1 RRWLGITA
9 ALVALP
15 WATDVRAINLNDPK
29 VPAGGMT
36 NYWDMTNTRPEVVSL
51 FNPDPN
57 LAQVGSYCTGTLI
70 NSRTILT
77 AAHCII
83 DFPGVMSATTAGT
96 QIRFNPDAT
105 MVSSNDR
112 TLSGALAHP
121 NFISLPDN
129 AASSANDIALLSLA
143 KPVTNVTPATLL
155 KPGDPMPAVGTL
167 VRLVGYGFAG
177 TGTQPGG
184 IINGMLLPGTVVD
197 SRRRIGE
204 TNIGAFGKDPSF
216 DPSALD
222 AILAQ
227 FRNPQSADN
236 PDQFGLN
243 ARGIPGPGLQAQVGP
258 GDSGGPLF
266 IMTPNGLV
274 QIGTVIGGQVPSGYG
289 SIAWWT
295 QVQLYDSFITNN
307 NPLRSTTSQAG
318 TFSWNQSA
326 AWLDT
331 LGRSEVP
338 NNSGGD
344 FIGFGA
350 LGRYYNVTIGAFT
363 IMSLNMNP
371 TIDT

>member
-83 DFPGVMSATTAGT
+83 DFPGVMIATTAGA

-121 NFISLPDN
+121 NFVSLPDN

-143 KPVTNVTPATLL
+143 KPVTNVTPVTLL
-155 KPGDPMPAVGTL
+155 KPGDLMPAVGTL

-184 IINGMLLPGTVVD
+184 IDQNGNLLPGTVVD

-204 TNIGAFGKDPSF
+204 TKIGAFGKDPSF

-227 FRNPQSADN
+227 FR
-236 PDQFGLN
+236 
-243 ARGIPGPGLQAQVGP
+243 
-258 GDSGGPLF
+258 
-266 IMTPNGLV
+266 
-274 QIGTVIGGQVPSGYG
+274 
-289 SIAWWT
+289 
-295 QVQLYDSFITNN
+295 
-307 NPLRSTTSQAG
+307 
-318 TFSWNQSA
+318 
-326 AWLDT
+326 
-331 LGRSEVP
+331 
-338 NNSGGD
+338 
-344 FIGFGA
+344 
-350 LGRYYNVTIGAFT
+350 
-363 IMSLNMNP
+363 
-371 TIDT
+371 

>member
-1 RRWLGITA
+1 MRVKSTCSVLRRCLLSTGSTAAMTVARMPRTAFANHEHRCPPVKSKLHRCRRWFGITA

-15 WATDVRAINLNDPK
+15 WATDVRAVNLNDPAAAA
-29 VPAGGMT
+29 AGGIA
-36 NYWDMTNTRPEVVSL
+36 NYWDQTNAQPNVVSL
-51 FNPDPN
+51 FNPQGQSP
-57 LAQVGSYCTGTLI
+57 GSFCTGTLI

-83 DFPGVMSATTAGT
+83 DFPGVMSTTTAGT

-121 NFISLPDN
+121 NFVSLPDN

-143 KPVTNVTPATLL
+143 KPVTNVTPVTLL

-184 IINGMLLPGTVVD
+184 IDQNGNLLPGTVVD

-227 FRNPQSADN
+227 FRNPQPPPN
-236 PDQFGLN
+236 PDDFGL
-243 ARGIPGPGLQAQVGP
+243 AVRGIPVPGLQAQSAP

-266 IMTPNGLV
+266 IVTPNGLV

-295 QVQLYDSFITNN
+295 RVQLYDSFITNN

-318 TFSWNQSA
+318 TFS
-326 AWLDT
+326 
-331 LGRSEVP
+331 
-338 NNSGGD
+338 
-344 FIGFGA
+344 
-350 LGRYYNVTIGAFT
+350 
-363 IMSLNMNP
+363 
-371 TIDT
+371 